1 MATYREVVAQ
11 RVREH
16 HKAAENL
23 AAGIEPDNFIP
34 TGIKAWDDSG
44 GLEAG
49 MLTII
54 AAPTGEGKSAVLLT
68 LATAAA
74 KAGIPVLI
82 LSFEDPEGKTAD
94 RTLSTLTGVNSQV
107 LGRMRYKP
115 EVLNQLD
122 AAEAEVGAW
131 ADLID
136 FRAGLKT
143 SREALQVVAGSDAG
157 LILVDYAQALP
168 DDERTRERMLSDTG
182 WDLNKMAQDKHA
194 AVVLFSQTRPEVE
207 ERGQQRFMRDGSVE
221 GYRPGPGKSDLAWAK
236 SLGEKCKCLIYL
248 FRPGRWAKACGLDN
262 KDETME
268 LIFVKVNFGTEGT
281 IRVGWHGPSASIRDA
296 KKA

>member
-1 MATYREVVAQ
+1 MPTYREVVAA
-11 RVREH
+11 RVAEH
-16 HKAAENL
+16 HKAAENR

-34 TGIKAWDDSG
+34 TGIKAWDESG

-54 AAPTGEGKSAVLLT
+54 AGPTGEGKSAVELT

-82 LSFEDPEGKTAD
+82 LSFEDPPGKTAD
-94 RTLSTLTGVNSQV
+94 RTLSHLTGVNSQI
-107 LGRMRYKP
+107 LGRMKYKP
-115 EVLNQLD
+115 EVLEQLD
-122 AAEAEVGAW
+122 MAETEVGDW

-136 FRAGLKT
+136 FRSGLKT
-143 SREALQVVAGSDAG
+143 AREALDVVAKSDAG

-168 DDERTRERMLSDTG
+168 DDDRSRERMLSDTG

-207 ERGQQRFMRDGSVE
+207 ERGQQRFMRDGSIE

-236 SLGEKCKCLIYL
+236 SLGEKCKCLAYI
-248 FRPGRWAKACGLDN
+248 FRPGRWGKNHGLSV
-262 KDETME
+262 KDDVME

-281 IRVGWHGPSASIRDA
+281 IRVGWHGPSASIRD
-296 KKA
+296 K